1 MFLKFKLVYSFRRAN
16 MHSVVQS
23 GSLCGHCHASDLGMH
38 YVVSCSVGEGMGFT
52 GETWKPEMTRRGGG
66 QDFPD
71 LSVSSE
77 TRAYCWPHTVG
88 LCSEDRPTPF
98 PSVTVPFYRLIQKQ
112 PL

>member
-66 QDFPD
+66 RISLISQCPQ
-71 LSVSSE
+71 
-77 TRAYCWPHTVG
+77 RPGHTAG
-88 LCSEDRPTPF
+88 HTL
-98 PSVTVPFYRLIQKQ
+98 
-112 PL
+112 